1 MQPELAS
8 ILRNAVRAL
17 GGSAAVVATW
27 DDAVRRFVVT
37 GAYGLD
43 GPQIGRIRPLLNE
56 AIPDLA
62 LSREQYT
69 LLSALF
75 PQSALPLS
83 SAGEMQNPVMAVPLH
98 TGDENVGLIFVLR
111 SSDAANFSRLDPP
124 VLAAF
129 AEQAAI
135 AVQSARLAHLLSQEK
150 QRVESILEGSAD
162 GIYTV
167 DAARR
172 IVSLNTA
179 MERLLGRPRE
189 ELAGLP
195 CAVALNWRDREGRPL
210 CPGRCPMLHHH
221 HNTGTAAG
229 ATAGTTTGATA
240 AAAASDNVTE
250 LAATARSRSG
260 QRTEVA
266 LLYSVVRS
274 PEQAP
279 LNAVVNVR
287 DATRQRET
295 EDMRSA
301 FLSMLGH
308 QLQTPLAII
317 KGYTST
323 LGRPDASWDAATL
336 RPIVAAIEEEADHMS
351 QLMNRLLLVSRL
363 ETGALALQREPV
375 QLAALAAKVAGR
387 MQPGAARHDF
397 TLDIPEDLPTVA
409 GDPELLEEVLVNL
422 VDNAVKYSPGGGPVR
437 ISGGVAGV
445 AATSAATGEGGAG
458 AVTLSVS
465 DAGVGVPRWETRRIF
480 ERFHRAQN
488 AVAAGPRGLGLG
500 LYICDAVMKAH
511 GGSIGVAGVA
521 GGGGRFYAYFPDNVG
536 RRRWPDAVTY
546 HFQGVLTFGDVG
558 RRQPDIRHSG
568 AGWNPERV

>member
-1 MQPELAS
+1 MLHRNTTPASDGPSGADGYPDLQPELAN

-27 DDAVRRFVVT
+27 DAAARRFVVT

-43 GPQIGRIRPLLNE
+43 GSQIARIRPLLNE

-62 LSREQYT
+62 LSREQFT

-135 AVQSARLAHLLSQEK
+135 AVQSARLAHLLAQEK

-172 IVSLNTA
+172 IVSVNPA
-179 MERLLGRPRE
+179 MERLLERPRE
-189 ELAGLP
+189 ELLGLP

-210 CPGRCPMLHHH
+210 CPGRCPMLHSS
-221 HNTGTAAG
+221 GAAP
-229 ATAGTTTGATA
+229 A
-240 AAAASDNVTE
+240 DNVTE
-250 LAATARSRSG
+250 LAATARARSG
-260 QRTEVA
+260 RHTDVA

-295 EDMRSA
+295 ENMRST

-323 LGRPDASWDAATL
+323 LARDDADWDAATL

-363 ETGALALQREPV
+363 ETGALPLHEEQV
-375 QLAALAAKVAGR
+375 QLPALAAKVVAR
-387 MQPGAARHDF
+387 LRPAARRHHFRLCFPD
-397 TLDIPEDLPTVA
+397 DLPPVA
-409 GDPELLEEVLVNL
+409 GDPELLEEALVNL
-422 VDNAVKYSPGGGPVR
+422 VDNAVKYSPDGGPVR
-437 ISGGVAGV
+437 IAGAV
-445 AATSAATGEGGAG
+445 AATAAA
-458 AVTLSVS
+458 AVQLTVA
-465 DAGVGVPRWETRRIF
+465 DAGIGVPRWETRRIF
-480 ERFHRAQN
+480 ERFHRAHN
-488 AVAAGPRGLGLG
+488 AVAAGPRGLGIG
-500 LYICDAVMKAH
+500 LYICAAVMKAH
-511 GGSIGVAGVA
+511 GGAIAVAPASPGPGSA
-521 GGGGRFYAYFPDNVG
+521 FTLTFPD
-536 RRRWPDAVTY
+536 
-546 HFQGVLTFGDVG
+546 
-558 RRQPDIRHSG
+558 S
-568 AGWNPERV
+568 PEQLPR

>member
-1 MQPELAS
+1 MTSHRNNPASGLGYEGDALQPELAS

-135 AVQSARLAHLLSQEK
+135 AVQSARLAHLLTQEK

-172 IVSLNTA
+172 IVSVNTA

-221 HNTGTAAG
+221 HHSTGAAAG
-229 ATAGTTTGATA
+229 AA
-240 AAAASDNVTE
+240 DNVTE

-323 LGRPDASWDAATL
+323 LGRPDASWEAATL

-363 ETGALALQREPV
+363 ETGALALHREPV

-409 GDPELLEEVLVNL
+409 GDPELLEEVVVNL

-437 ISGGVAGV
+437 ITGGVSVSGGVSGVSGAAAGGDGG
-445 AATSAATGEGGAG
+445 AAT

-511 GGSIGVAGVA
+511 GGSIGVAGA
-521 GGGGRFYAYFPDNVG
+521 GGGGSAF
-536 RRRWPDAVTY
+536 T
-546 HFQGVLTFGDVG
+546 LTFPIMPAAGDAPGEGDG
-558 RRQPDIRHSG
+558 RAQ
-568 AGWNPERV
+568 